1 MKPNRNYFLLF
12 GFFIFSNYIF
22 AQSKNII
29 NFSDSISIS
38 YAGKLSGTINYDAV
52 KANHLLKL
60 NGASADKFKIDSFRL
75 SLYCG
80 GKDSASWACNGNHLD
95 EALFTHQLIGCF
107 LLFEYV
113 FITDE
118 KRNKVMIKPKQFKI
132 TK

>member
-12 GFFIFSNYIF
+12 GFFIFSNYLF
-22 AQSKNII
+22 AQSTNVIRR
-29 NFSDSISIS
+29 DSIMIS
-38 YAGKLSGTINYDAV
+38 YCGKSLGTISADIV
-52 KANHLLKL
+52 KANHILKL
-60 NGASADKFKIDSFRL
+60 NGASADKYKIDSFRL

-80 GKDSASWACNGNHLD
+80 GKDSSSWNCNGNHLD
-95 EALFTHQLIGCF
+95 EALFAHQLIGCF

-118 KRNKVMIKPKQFKI
+118 KGDKVMIKPVQFKI